1 MKVKEYF
8 NKYNLEENELTN
20 YDFEDMRSFSN
31 LGNEYTIFDEEVI
44 VIKSYSSKI
53 VVMKFGTL
61 EDFSKNLKD
70 IIKEIDFQMTL
81 YINDR
86 KGDEYLFEI
95 YNFELS
101 GLRKLCISLLVEKS
115 YPFNRYIIHNPY
127 GFASMIYNP
136 FSDEIINKTYK
147 LNGKTYDEFS
157 FEIAKATDN

>member
-1 MKVKEYF
+1 
-8 NKYNLEENELTN
+8 
-20 YDFEDMRSFSN
+20 
-31 LGNEYTIFDEEVI
+31 
-44 VIKSYSSKI
+44 
-53 VVMKFGTL
+53 MKFGTL

-115 YPFNRYIIHNPY
+115 HPFNRYIVHNPY

-136 FSDEIINKTYK
+136 FLDEIISKTYK

-157 FEIAKATDN
+157 FEIAKATNN